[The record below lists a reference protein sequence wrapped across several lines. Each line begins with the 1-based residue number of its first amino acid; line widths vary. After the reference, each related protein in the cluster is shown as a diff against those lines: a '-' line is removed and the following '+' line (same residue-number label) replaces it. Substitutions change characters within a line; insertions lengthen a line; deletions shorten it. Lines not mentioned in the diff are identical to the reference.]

1 MSTKL
6 VQLSNISRK
15 KTQMDSSPVGM
26 IEKDTLV
33 LIKNK
38 ESEEIYKNFND
49 KLSIYLSKIKNQ
61 SSSIC
66 SMLLNKDIIYLGM
79 LSKAN
84 TAILG
89 TYATEG
95 EKISAIVLNVNNL
108 DMDFKTGEIFDPE
121 NINYIIY
128 FQFIRAITEIFFKEI
143 ERNTE
148 LNNYLIEYL
157 SYLFMK
163 NLKLPM
169 LNDKQV
175 ELLKFII
182 GVMYYKCYYKYNDTL
197 AIEKCESLISK
208 DFYDEFKTPI
218 KNSNIPKYSEIKDI
232 IKLLSEFKITFEP
245 PNQLLYNLLLSLKTI
260 GVLLIT
266 SDIGNLIACSI
277 LSQYPCDYYSS
288 LFINRVSQSKI
299 ESIISNFYS
308 KVAFQKLI

>member
-15 KTQMDSSPVGM
+15 KSLVDSSPVGM

-38 ESEEIYKNFND
+38 ESEEIYTNFFN
-49 KLSIYLSKIKNQ
+49 KLTVYLSKIKNQ

-66 SMLLNKDIIYLGM
+66 SMLLNKDVIYLGM

-84 TAILG
+84 NAILG

-95 EKISAIVLNVNNL
+95 DKISAIVLNVNNL
-108 DMDFKTGEIFDPE
+108 DMDFKTGELYDPE

-128 FQFIRAITEIFFKEI
+128 FQFIRAITEIFSKDI

-148 LNNYLIEYL
+148 LNNLLIEYI

-169 LNDKQV
+169 LNDKQI
-175 ELLKFII
+175 ELLKFIV
-182 GVMYYKCYYKYNDTL
+182 GVMYYKCYYKYNDVL
-197 AIEKCESLISK
+197 SIEKCESLISK
-208 DFYDEFKTPI
+208 DYYSEFKSSI
-218 KNSNIPKYSEIKDI
+218 KNSNITKYSEIKDI
-232 IKLLSEFKITFEP
+232 IKLLAEFKITFEP
-245 PNQLLYNLLLSLKTI
+245 PNQLLYNLLLSIKTI

-277 LSQYPCDYYSS
+277 LSQYPCDYYSP
-288 LFINRVSQSKI
+288 LFINRTSQSKI
-299 ESIISNFYS
+299 ESSLSIFYS